1 MSNQRPEYRSVEVS
15 LNELSP
21 LMLECL
27 AQGQEV
33 LMTVTGNSM
42 SPFLRHK
49 RDQVVLS
56 ACDPTALPVG
66 SVPFYR
72 RDNGQYVLHRIVE
85 RDDGVV
91 RTRYGARQ
99 PMPSVGGELTYTML
113 GDAQWNE
120 EPDIR
125 PDQVLAVATAFV
137 RMGRRWECD
146 SAAYR
151 RHRLWWHRLLP
162 IRKALIWLDRRLE
175 WRFRRLFPY
184 KER

>member
-1 MSNQRPEYRSVEVS
+1 MSNQRPDYNTVEVS
-15 LNELSP
+15 LSELSP

-56 ACDPTALPVG
+56 ACDPESLQVG
-66 SVPFYR
+66 DVPFYR

-91 RTRYGARQ
+91 RTRYGSRRVL
-99 PMPSVGGELTYTML
+99 PSIGGDLTFTML
-113 GDAQWNE
+113 GDAQWTE

-125 PDQVLAVATAFV
+125 ADQVLARATAFV
-137 RMGRRWECD
+137 RLGRRWECD

-151 RHRLWWHRLLP
+151 FHRLLWHRFLP
-162 IRKALIWLDRRLE
+162 IRKTLMWWDCRLV

-184 KER
+184 KKR